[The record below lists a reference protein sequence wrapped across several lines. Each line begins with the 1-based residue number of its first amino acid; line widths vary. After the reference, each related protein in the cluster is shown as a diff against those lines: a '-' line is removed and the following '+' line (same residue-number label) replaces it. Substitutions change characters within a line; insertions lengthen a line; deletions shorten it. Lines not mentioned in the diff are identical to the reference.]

1 MDIIRVTMQALSFV
15 LSLYSFLIFVR
26 IILTWFQTS
35 DYGQITVW
43 LGRLTDPYINWFR
56 RFAFLRLAGVDLSVI
71 AALVT
76 LWIVRSIALN
86 IAYVGTITLGTILA
100 IIVSAVASAV
110 FFFLTLFLILA
121 VIRLLGSLFGANT
134 ALRFWIVLDQILEPI
149 VHRVVT
155 PLARGRLVNYQNA
168 LIIFI
173 AVDFAV
179 ILLGR
184 FIIAILT
191 GLLRGLPF

>member
-1 MDIIRVTMQALSFV
+1 MDIIRVTMQILSFA

-26 IILTWFQTS
+26 IILTWFQTG
-35 DYGQITVW
+35 DYGQVAVW
-43 LGRLTDPYINWFR
+43 LGRITDPYINWFR
-56 RFAFLRLAGVDLSVI
+56 RFDFLRLAGVDLSVI

-76 LWIVRSIALN
+76 LWIGRSIALN

-100 IIVSAVASAV
+100 ITVSAVASAV

-121 VIRLLGSLFGANT
+121 IIRLLGSLFGANT
-134 ALRFWIVLDQILEPI
+134 ALRFWIVIDQILEPI

-173 AVDFAV
+173 AVDFVA

-184 FIIAILT
+184 FVIAILT
-191 GLLRGLPF
+191 GVLRGLPF